1 MKLKKKTFLY
11 IDFLWIFDF
20 CYFYSKPIILVGLF
34 NINFLKKYFLYFMI
48 NNILSSCVT
57 VWKGNNI
64 MLLILKNEKD
74 EKDFMQN
81 MSFISY

>member
-1 MKLKKKTFLY
+1 
-11 IDFLWIFDF
+11 
-20 CYFYSKPIILVGLF
+20 
-34 NINFLKKYFLYFMI
+34 MI

>member
-11 IDFLWIFDF
+11 IDFLGIFDF
-20 CYFYSKPIILVGLF
+20 CYFYSKPIISVGLF

-57 VWKGNNI
+57 V
-64 MLLILKNEKD
+64 
-74 EKDFMQN
+74 
-81 MSFISY
+81 